1 MDGVDLHRFYAYQS
15 TVSELEVHGAGADDL
30 ERRIFRRGV
39 PPKVVP
45 LLLLITRF
53 ATSPSAQ
60 IDIVSY
66 SPWQRVSVD
75 EVDVRVDISLPGTC
89 QTYAGLDWT
98 VRRDGCWLVRRWLAD
113 WLGICWGLHK
123 TPSF

>member
-15 TVSELEVHGAGADDL
+15 TVSELEVHGARADDL

-60 IDIVSY
+60 IDFVSY

-75 EVDVRVDISLPGTC
+75 EVGVRVDICTCRLASRLVGDLLEDLLSGTRM
-89 QTYAGLDWT
+89 
-98 VRRDGCWLVRRWLAD
+98 V
-113 WLGICWGLHK
+113 
-123 TPSF
+123 P

>member
-15 TVSELEVHGAGADDL
+15 TVSELEVHGARADDL

-45 LLLLITRF
+45 LLLLLLITRV

-60 IDIVSY
+60 IDIISY

-75 EVDVRVDISLPGTC
+75 EVGVRVDICTCRLASRLVGNLLEDLLSGTRM
-89 QTYAGLDWT
+89 
-98 VRRDGCWLVRRWLAD
+98 V
-113 WLGICWGLHK
+113 
-123 TPSF
+123 P

>member
-15 TVSELEVHGAGADDL
+15 TVSELEVHGAGADEL
-30 ERRIFRRGV
+30 ERRIFRQGV

-45 LLLLITRF
+45 PLLLITRF
-53 ATSPSAQ
+53 TISPSAH

-75 EVDVRVDISLPGTC
+75 EVDVRVDICTC
-89 QTYAGLDWT
+89 RLASRYVPN
-98 VRRDGCWLVRRWLAD
+98 VRGPL
-113 WLGICWGLHK
+113 LGRPAVSPCNQKDCPDKSSIPFVLIL
-123 TPSF
+123 

>member
-15 TVSELEVHGAGADDL
+15 TVSELEVHGARADDL

-45 LLLLITRF
+45 LLLLLLLLITRV

-60 IDIVSY
+60 IDIISY

-75 EVDVRVDISLPGTC
+75 EVGVRVDICTCRLASRLVGDLLEDLLSGTRM
-89 QTYAGLDWT
+89 
-98 VRRDGCWLVRRWLAD
+98 V
-113 WLGICWGLHK
+113 
-123 TPSF
+123 P